1 MNQKTI
7 LKFIAVLVLLS
18 VAPTKKCF
26 AYDFSAVAPT
36 GQTLY
41 YNVSNGMAQVT
52 NEGYFGYVIYYSTY
66 PTGNLIIPDTV
77 SYNGIAYP
85 VKTIEINAFMGCT
98 GLTSVSIPNTVYYI
112 GPHAFEGCTGLTSI
126 TIPELANYLCAG
138 AFEGCTGLTS
148 VVFHNSMLSISQAL
162 FAGCTSLTSITIGS
176 SVTRI
181 ESDAFED
188 CVNLTSVYLLC
199 DNPPQLWT
207 DAFFSSSGVTPL
219 PHTATFYVKCG
230 TTSAYQAVWAT
241 DYTFSEDWI
250 PYELN
255 LEVNDSTMG
264 NVSMNVT
271 ACGQGTAT
279 ATANPGYYFDHWNDG
294 NNQNPR
300 LMSFSSDT
308 TVVAFFA
315 TDSNV
320 VFIHDTIYINNHD
333 TTYIHDTTTVTEY
346 VHDTTYVPVHDTTV
360 VTEYVYIHDT
370 TTVTEYIEVHDTV
383 WQTTTDTV
391 WLTEYIHDTIYI
403 HDTVYVGIDG
413 VDALDAKIYS
423 NGGQIVVEGADGN
436 AVTLYDL
443 NGRLLA
449 TKQDYGAPLRFDA
462 PVTGTYMIK
471 IGRHAARKIV
481 VVR

>member
-1 MNQKTI
+1 MNHNTT
-7 LKFIAVLVLLS
+7 LKLIAVLVLLS
-18 VAPTKKCF
+18 IAPTRLCF

-52 NEGYFGYVIYYSTY
+52 NEGYFGYNIYYSTY

-85 VKTIEINAFMGCT
+85 VKTIEILAFSGCT

-112 GPHAFEGCTGLTSI
+112 GGNAFEGCTGLTSI
-126 TIPELANYLCAG
+126 TIPELANYVCAG
-138 AFEGCTGLTS
+138 AFYGCSGLTS
-148 VVFHNSMLSISQAL
+148 VVFQNSMLTIAQGL

-176 SVTRI
+176 SITRI

-188 CVNLTSVYLLC
+188 CVNLTSIYLLC
-199 DNPPQLWT
+199 NNPPQLYSN
-207 DAFFSSSGVTPL
+207 AFFSSSGVTPL

-230 TTSAYQAVWAT
+230 TTSAYQTAWAT
-241 DYTFSEDWI
+241 DYTFSENWI

-255 LEVNDSTMG
+255 LEVNDTNMG
-264 NVSMNVT
+264 NVTVNVT

-300 LMSFSSDT
+300 LMTFSSDT

-320 VFIHDTIYINNHD
+320 VFIHDTIYVNNHD

-346 VHDTTYVPVHDTTV
+346 VHDTTI
-360 VTEYVYIHDT
+360 VTEYAYIHDT

-383 WQTTTDTV
+383 WQTMTDTV
-391 WLTEYIHDTIYI
+391 WLTLYDTVWLHDTVIVHDTIYI
-403 HDTVYVGIDG
+403 TQEGIGD
-413 VDALDAKIYS
+413 VAESSIKLYQK
-423 NGGQIVVEGADGN
+423 NGQIVMEGAAGK
-436 AVTLYDL
+436 AVYMYDI
-443 NGRLLA
+443 NGRLLMRR
-449 TKQDYGAPLRFDA
+449 TENEERRTFDVPVSGAYL
-462 PVTGTYMIK
+462 IK
-471 IGRHAARKIV
+471 VGELPARKIV
-481 VVR
+481 VIR

>member
-1 MNQKTI
+1 M
-7 LKFIAVLVLLS
+7 
-18 VAPTKKCF
+18 CF
-26 AYDFSAVAPT
+26 AYDLSAVAPS

-52 NEGYFGYVIYYSTY
+52 NEGYFGYCIYYSTY

-230 TTSAYQAVWAT
+230 TTSAYQTAWAT

-264 NVSMNVT
+264 IVSMNVT
-271 ACGQGTAT
+271 ACGQGSITAV
-279 ATANPGYYFDHWNDG
+279 ANPGYYFDHWSDS

-300 LMSFSSDT
+300 LITLSSDT
-308 TVVAFFA
+308 TIVAFFA
-315 TDSNV
+315 SDSNV
-320 VFIHDTIYINNHD
+320 VFIHDTVYINNHD
-333 TTYIHDTTTVTEY
+333 TTYIHDTTTVTES
-346 VHDTTYVPVHDTTV
+346 VHDTTYVPIHDTTV

-370 TTVTEYIEVHDTV
+370 TTVTEYIEV
-383 WQTTTDTV
+383 QDTV
-391 WLTEYIHDTIYI
+391 WLTEYIHDTIFI
-403 HDTVYVGIDG
+403 HDTIAVGVDG
-413 VDALDAKIYS
+413 VDVIYAKVYTHS
-423 NGGQIVVEGADGN
+423 GQIVVEGAEGN
-436 AVTLYDL
+436 TVWLYDAV
-443 NGRLLA
+443 GRLLA
-449 TKQDYGAPLRFDA
+449 TRQDDYSALRFDVPA
-462 PVTGTYMIK
+462 TGTYLIK
-471 IGRHAARKIV
+471 VGYHPARRV
-481 VVR
+481 AVVR